1 MKLSNVVLLVVLV
14 GIFFSSCNNYQ
25 EQYEALVE
33 KNAADQKRLHE
44 LEEEDRLVRGEYS
57 LAIETLNSIEDT
69 LRTIANNEKEIQRL
83 TQQKEFSGNLS
94 QRQAIIAK
102 LQALRDANEAAKD
115 AAKKMQKRMRS
126 YQIENQ
132 QLKKMIA
139 QAETRIIEKEE
150 DLKEARTIID
160 DMELALAKM
169 EGQLTEKSGQLD
181 DAYKDLQERNAAL
194 TETNEK
200 LATTIADLETKNDFI
215 DEQAKAY
222 VACGDKRALRKA
234 GILSKTSMKKL
245 TKTYQQSVRENGDEI
260 DYFNN
265 DQIDCGAD
273 GEIVYVLPVRDESSY
288 EIQGGVLVIKNS
300 KVFWATDKTVVLVK
314 NN

>member
-1 MKLSNVVLLVVLV
+1 MKLSYVALLF
-14 GIFFSSCNNYQ
+14 GILGVFFSSCNNYQ
-25 EQYEALVE
+25 EQYDALVE
-33 KNAADQKRLHE
+33 KNAVDQKRLHE
-44 LEEEDRLVRGEYS
+44 LEQEDRLVRGEYS

-69 LRTIANNEKEIQRL
+69 LRTISNNEKEIQRL
-83 TQQKEFSGNLS
+83 TQQKEFNGTLS

-102 LQALRDANEAAKD
+102 LQALRDANEDAKEAAKS
-115 AAKKMQKRMRS
+115 MQRRMRS

-150 DLKEARTIID
+150 DLNEARYIID

-181 DAYKDLQERNAAL
+181 DAYKDLQDRNETL
-194 TETNEK
+194 TETNDK

-222 VACGDKRALRKA
+222 VACGDKKVLRKA
-234 GILSKTSMKKL
+234 GILSKVSMKKL
-245 TKTYQQSVRENGDEI
+245 TKTYQQSVRQNGDEI

-265 DQIDCGAD
+265 DQIDCGGD
-273 GEIVYVLPVRDESSY
+273 GEIIYVLPIRDESSY
-288 EIQGGVLVIKNS
+288 EIQGSVLIIKNS
-300 KVFWATDKTVVLVK
+300 KSFWATDKTVVLVK
-314 NN
+314 N